1 MRGFMSQKIVFFD
14 IDGTLI
20 TEDDSQ
26 TLPESTVYAIQ
37 ELRRRGH
44 LAFINS
50 GRTLF
55 NVIEQPYILRI
66 GFDGY
71 VCACGAHILYRGQHL
86 LQAVVP
92 DEAHDAIVKAAR
104 LYHMEL
110 MMEGP
115 DTFYFDLSMPMCASR
130 KTLYDRFPHHRQSV
144 DVSGKCFNKFVTWE
158 TQESNTEAFV
168 QAVSPWFS
176 YINRGGGFGEFCLHE
191 YSKATGIQFL
201 ADRFGLSLDDCYVIG
216 DSMNDLPML
225 DYVPHS
231 ILMGN
236 GTASLRSHVEYVTT
250 DILDDGIENALVHYN
265 LIP

>member
-1 MRGFMSQKIVFFD
+1 MKQKIVFFD

-20 TEDDSQ
+20 TEDGNQ

-71 VCACGAHILYRGQHL
+71 VCACGAHILYRGEHL
-86 LQAVVP
+86 LTATVP
-92 DEAHDAIVKAAR
+92 SEAHAAVIDAAR
-104 LYHMEL
+104 RYHMEL
-110 MMEGP
+110 LLEGP
-115 DTFYFDLSMPMCASR
+115 DYLYFDLSIPMNASR
-130 KTLYDRFPHHRQSV
+130 QSLYDRFPNHRENV
-144 DVSGKCFNKFVTWE
+144 DVPNKCFNKFVTWE
-158 TQESNTEAFV
+158 TPESDTTSFV
-168 QAVSPWFS
+168 KAVSPWFT
-176 YINRGGGFGEFCLHE
+176 YINRGGGFGEFCMHA

-225 DYVPHS
+225 DYVQHS

-236 GTASLRSHVEYVTT
+236 GTPSLRSHVEYVTT